1 MENFDIVIVGAG
13 SAGCIVANQIIN
25 NTNYK
30 VLLLEAGPSDINPA
44 IQVPLGYGM
53 TFYHKKMNW
62 NFYSETQKNL
72 HNREIYYPR
81 GKVLGGSGSINAM
94 IYARGLRSDFENWD
108 LSKDWSWES
117 IKTTYEQIEF
127 AVNDNTKRLPSNKVP
142 VNDISKQHH
151 PILKNFFDAS
161 KDFDFTFNKQLK
173 SSIENQ
179 VGNYN
184 VNIFK
189 GFRTS
194 SSKVFLKPIKSHH
207 NLTILTKTEVLKL
220 NYKNKK
226 IVSLNIK
233 HKNKIITV
241 WPKIGTILSSGS
253 IMTPYLLL
261 KSGIGNEKDLKE
273 FNIPVNLHSSQ
284 VGKNFQDHL
293 GLDYLYKTFTPTLNK
308 DLGTWS
314 GRIKSVLRYLY
325 NRNGPLALSLNQGGG
340 YINWNS
346 LDPYPNIQLYFN
358 PLTYSVS
365 YKNRRPLLKTDK
377 FNGFIIGFNSC
388 RPKSLGEV
396 TLKPS
401 KDDYIPSINPN
412 YLSDERDLHD
422 LYSTFDFIR
431 HFSANQNISNII
443 KSPVNIDP
451 IKASNDELL
460 DHFKSSA
467 TTIYHPCGTCRMSKD
482 IESGVVSDK
491 LKVHGLENLWIVDAS
506 IMPNITSGNIN
517 APVMMLSHL
526 SSKIIIE
533 ELKKNINEN

>member
-1 MENFDIVIVGAG
+1 LENFDIAIIGAG
-13 SAGCIVANQIIN
+13 SAGCIIASQIIN
-25 NTNYK
+25 NSNYK
-30 VLLLEAGPSDINPA
+30 VLLIEAGPSDNNPI

-53 TFYHKKMNW
+53 TFYNKKMNW
-62 NFYSETQKNL
+62 NFYSEVQENL

-108 LSKDWSWES
+108 LSKNWSWDN
-117 IKTTYEQIEF
+117 IKKSYDQIEF
-127 AVNDNTKRLPSNKVP
+127 EVNDHTKTLLSNKIP
-142 VNDISKQHH
+142 VNDVSKQHH

-161 KDFDFTFNKQLK
+161 KDFDFRFNKQLK

-194 SSKVFLKPIKSHH
+194 SSKVFLKPIKSNP

-220 NYKNKK
+220 NCENKK
-226 IVSLNIK
+226 IIGLNIK

-241 WPKIGTILSSGS
+241 KPKIGTILSSGS

-261 KSGIGNEKDLKE
+261 KSGIGNAKDLE
-273 FNIPVNLHSSQ
+273 DHNIPLNLHSPN

-293 GLDYLYKTFTPTLNK
+293 GLDYLYKTFTSTLNK
-308 DLGTWS
+308 DLGTWG
-314 GRIKSVLRYLY
+314 GRIKSALKYLH
-325 NRNGPLALSLNQGGG
+325 NRSGPLSLSLNQGGG

-365 YKNRRPLLKTDK
+365 YKNRRPLLNTDK

-396 TLKPS
+396 KLKS
-401 KDDYIPSINPN
+401 FKDDYLPSINPN
-412 YLSDERDLHD
+412 YLSDERDIHD
-422 LYSTFDFIR
+422 LYAAFDFIR
-431 HFSANQNISNII
+431 MFSNNKNISDII

-451 IKASNDELL
+451 IKATDQELL
-460 DHFKSSA
+460 DHFKSIA

-482 IESGVVSDK
+482 VDTGVVSDK
-491 LKVHGLENLWIVDAS
+491 LKVHGLDNLWIVDAS

-517 APVMMLSHL
+517 APVMMLAHL
-526 SSKIIIE
+526 SSKIIIDD
-533 ELKKNINEN
+533 LKQQYQ

>member
-1 MENFDIVIVGAG
+1 LENFDIVIVGAG
-13 SAGCIVANQIIN
+13 SAGCIITNQIIN
-25 NTNYK
+25 STNFK
-30 VLLLEAGPSDINPA
+30 VLLIEAGPSDNNPV

-53 TFYHKKMNW
+53 TFYHKNMNW
-62 NFYSETQKNL
+62 NFYSEIQKNL

-194 SSKVFLKPIKSHH
+194 SSKVFLKPIKNNP
-207 NLTILTKTEVLKL
+207 NLTILTKAEVLKL
-220 NYKNKK
+220 NFENNK

-233 HKNKIITV
+233 HKNKKIIV
-241 WPKIGTILSSGS
+241 KPKIGTIMSSGS

-261 KSGIGNEKDLKE
+261 KSGIGNATDLKKN
-273 FNIPVNLHSSQ
+273 NISVNLHSPN

-308 DLGTWS
+308 DLGSWS

-325 NRNGPLALSLNQGGG
+325 NRSGPLALSLNQGGG

-431 HFSANQNISNII
+431 HFSTNQNISNII

-533 ELKKNINEN
+533 ELKQQY

>member
-13 SAGCIVANQIIN
+13 SAGCIVTNQIIK
-25 NTNYK
+25 NTNFK
-30 VLLLEAGPSDINPA
+30 VLLIEAGPSDNNPV

-62 NFYSETQKNL
+62 NFYSEIQQNL
-72 HNREIYYPR
+72 NNRVIYYPR
-81 GKVLGGSGSINAM
+81 GKALGGSGSINAM
-94 IYARGLRSDFENWD
+94 IYARGLPSDFKNWA
-108 LSKDWSWES
+108 LSKDWSWEN
-117 IKTTYEQIEF
+117 IKTIYDQIEF
-127 AVNDNTKRLPSNKVP
+127 AVNDNTKRLPSNKIP
-142 VNDISKQHH
+142 VNDISNQHH
-151 PILKNFFDAS
+151 QILKNFFDAS
-161 KDFDFTFNKQLK
+161 KDFDFKVNKQLE

-194 SSKVFLKPIKSHH
+194 SSKVFLKPIKNHP
-207 NLTILTKTEVLKL
+207 NLTIFIKTEVLKL
-220 NYKNKK
+220 NYENKK

-233 HKNKIITV
+233 HKNKTIV
-241 WPKIGTILSSGS
+241 VRPKIGTILSSGS

-261 KSGIGNEKDLKE
+261 KSGIGNANDLKE
-273 FNIPVNLHSSQ
+273 HNIPVNLHSPN

-293 GLDYLYKTFTPTLNK
+293 GLDYLYKTFKPTLNK
-308 DLGTWS
+308 DLGTWG
-314 GRIKSVLRYLY
+314 GRIKSVIRYLY
-325 NRNGPLALSLNQGGG
+325 NRSGPLSLSLNQAGG
-340 YINWNS
+340 YINWDS

-358 PLTYSVS
+358 PLTYSIT

-377 FNGFIIGFNSC
+377 FNGFILGFNSC

-396 TLKPS
+396 TLKS
-401 KDDYIPSINPN
+401 FKDDYLPSINPN
-412 YLSDERDLHD
+412 YLSDERDIHD
-422 LYSTFDFIR
+422 LYATFDFIR
-431 HFSANQNISNII
+431 EFSSNKNISNII
-443 KSPVNIDP
+443 KSPVKINP
-451 IKASNDELL
+451 IKASDDELL

-482 IESGVVSDK
+482 INTGVVSDK
-491 LKVHGLENLWIVDAS
+491 LKAHGLDNLWIVDAS

-533 ELKKNINEN
+533 ELKQKY

>member
-1 MENFDIVIVGAG
+1 MENFDIVLVGAG

-25 NTNYK
+25 STNYK
-30 VLLLEAGPSDINPA
+30 VLLIEAGPSDNNLT

-62 NFYSETQKNL
+62 NFYSEIQKNL

-108 LSKDWSWES
+108 LSKDWSWEN
-117 IKTTYEQIEF
+117 IKTTYNKIEF
-127 AVNDNTKRLPSNKVP
+127 AVNNKTKRLPSNKIP

-161 KDFDFTFNKQLK
+161 NDFNFTYNKQLK

-184 VNIFK
+184 VNTFN

-194 SSKVFLKPIKSHH
+194 SSKVFLKPIKNHP
-207 NLTILTKTEVLKL
+207 NLTIFTKTEVLKL

-226 IVSLNIK
+226 IISLDIK
-233 HKNKIITV
+233 HKNKIISV
-241 WPKIGTILSSGS
+241 KPKIGTILTSGS

-261 KSGIGNEKDLKE
+261 KSGIGNASDLKE
-273 FNIPVNLHSSQ
+273 FNLPVNLHSSH

-293 GLDYLYKTFTPTLNK
+293 GLDYLYKTFAATLNK
-308 DLGTWS
+308 DLGTWG
-314 GRIKSVLRYLY
+314 GRIKSVLKYLY
-325 NRNGPLALSLNQGGG
+325 NRSGPLSLSLNQGGG

-346 LDPYPNIQLYFN
+346 LDPHPNIQLYFN

-365 YKNRRPLLKTDK
+365 YKNRRPLLNTDK

-396 TLKPS
+396 KLKS
-401 KDDYIPSINPN
+401 FKDGYLPSINPN
-412 YLSDERDLHD
+412 YLSDERDIHD
-422 LYSTFDFIR
+422 LYATFDFIR
-431 HFSANQNISNII
+431 KFSANKNISNII

-451 IKASNDELL
+451 LIATDHELL
-460 DHFKSSA
+460 DHFKSNA

-482 IESGVVSDK
+482 IVTGVVSDK
-491 LKVHGLENLWIVDAS
+491 LKVHGLDNLWIVDAS

-526 SSKIIIE
+526 SSKIILE
-533 ELKKNINEN
+533 ELKRQY